1 MEELFICQR
10 FNLIVDCVQKVC
22 VTLLYCWCNRINI
35 TKRFDSYRESF
46 ILLSP
51 CKYFCIVCGECISS
65 SIKKRIVCFL
75 VFIKFYKFNIRIV
88 ICEICLCCC
97 SFYNDQLLAFQ
108 IFYIFDQRI
117 IRRNNSKSYLHIWKC
132 EVYFLRSVIGY
143 CKVCKDHIYF
153 CRLQIF
159 YTTCCL
165 YISKFCIVF
174 TSQKVFCKSF
184 SKVNIVSLNI
194 TVFIYISKWIL
205 VTEYTDFDLSVFFDL
220 IQSTGLCSVSSV
232 ICRTYKNTSAKKC
245 CCCYTCC

>member
-10 FNLIVDCVQKVC
+10 FDFIVDCVQKVC
-22 VTLLYCWCNRINI
+22 VALLYCWCNRINI

-108 IFYIFDQRI
+108 IFYLFDQRI
-117 IRRNNSKSYLHIWKC
+117 IMIC
-132 EVYFLRSVIGY
+132 FVP
-143 CKVCKDHIYF
+143 
-153 CRLQIF
+153 
-159 YTTCCL
+159 
-165 YISKFCIVF
+165 
-174 TSQKVFCKSF
+174 
-184 SKVNIVSLNI
+184 
-194 TVFIYISKWIL
+194 
-205 VTEYTDFDLSVFFDL
+205 FDLKMPSLECINLKFNPDN
-220 IQSTGLCSVSSV
+220 SS
-232 ICRTYKNTSAKKC
+232 NTFKSIINGMAIGTNLYYDPVELLNSGNIKRL
-245 CCCYTCC
+245 